1 MRISTAPALTAP
13 LLAAR
18 SAPCAMLAPGP
29 SAFPYVPD
37 PLVLFN
43 AIPVNIK
50 YWDLHGFLLIPTAW
64 LLTAGAPVL
73 LAGGKEA
80 SAMKR
85 DASFSYLA
93 FIISIAVMQ
102 AFVWDTVGAEI
113 GIWQFNPEKCTD
125 MGATT
130 SLLPLEEVL
139 WLFHHV
145 LKAALWQLK
154 VSEFTEIIGIQT
166 GSEQPLPGWART
178 GGTLAL
184 CGITAAG
191 ATALFSDYDNA
202 KCLGLVAAFFAPV
215 AIIILNLGTRY
226 WRSHWKLFLLG
237 WLPPGLWTVLIDA
250 VGQWQGV
257 WYFPPRFLSGI
268 NDPFD
273 GWFKL
278 DIAAVYLVSTFAVT
292 ATGAIIL
299 AAADEL
305 NSRRPTLTA
314 DAGDAVDEVVAIGQL
329 QEQLQQQQQQQQ
341 GQQQEE
347 EEEAKALGA
356 QEALNL
362 GDLAAFIFESTFP
375 GLVPRRVR

>member
-1 MRISTAPALTAP
+1 
-13 LLAAR
+13 
-18 SAPCAMLAPGP
+18 MLAPG
-29 SAFPYVPD
+29 SSNFPYTPD

-43 AIPVNIK
+43 IPIDIK
-50 YWDLHGFLLIPTAW
+50 YWDLHGFLLLPTLW

-73 LAGGKEA
+73 LARDKGGGKGA
-80 SAMKR
+80 SAEAMKR

-93 FIISIAVMQ
+93 FIIAIAVLQ

-125 MGATT
+125 VGGTA
-130 SLLPLEEVL
+130 SLLPLEEIL

-154 VSEFTEIIGIQT
+154 VSEFTQVLGNDERPP
-166 GSEQPLPGWART
+166 EPLPDWARS

-184 CGITAAG
+184 AGVTLAG
-191 ATALFSDYDNA
+191 ALTLAGDMDSY
-202 KCLGLVAAFFAPV
+202 KCLGLVGAFFAPV
-215 AIIILNLGTRY
+215 GVIILNLGTRY

-237 WLPPGLWTVLIDA
+237 WLPPGLWTVFIDA
-250 VGQWQGV
+250 LGQWQGV

-268 NDPFD
+268 NDPFE

-305 NSRRPTLTA
+305 ARQRQPLQQREGDEERPQEAGTASASRRTARTDDLT
-314 DAGDAVDEVVAIGQL
+314 
-329 QEQLQQQQQQQQ
+329 
-341 GQQQEE
+341 
-347 EEEAKALGA
+347 
-356 QEALNL
+356 L

-375 GLVPRRVR
+375 KLVPRRIQ